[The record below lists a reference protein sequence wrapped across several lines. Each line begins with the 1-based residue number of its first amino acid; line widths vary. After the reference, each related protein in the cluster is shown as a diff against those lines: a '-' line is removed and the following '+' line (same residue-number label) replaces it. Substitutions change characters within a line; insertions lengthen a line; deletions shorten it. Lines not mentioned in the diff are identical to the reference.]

1 MARACHS
8 PASSIRP
15 SLGYQLQPLREGG
28 FAGME
33 REQNAIDLLG
43 LVELTL
49 AVHGPSE
56 HGRRRLGGRRI
67 DRRRGGMCSANI
79 GAPCRL
85 RRWPAPVRN
94 ALQRA
99 EQGTRRDALHSGRLW
114 RVCRSGPRIVGTRS
128 ATGPVFLAA
137 LRTRPRV
144 PFRCHDAAEPDGTGG
159 EATAPQGPTNY
170 GKRKRTCRKCAS
182 RRVLLAEPGAGSSP
196 VHPAILVCSFEF

>member
-79 GAPCRL
+79 GAACRL

-94 ALQRA
+94 ANA
-99 EQGTRRDALHSGRLW
+99 STPSKAPVETRYTSGRLW
-114 RVCRSGPRIVGTRS
+114 RPADRARALSGIKYQ
-128 ATGPVFLAA
+128 A
-137 LRTRPRV
+137 LRSRVRPRSPGSCWRALVRPRV
-144 PFRCHDAAEPDGTGG
+144 QLPADGLRARPGVPIRCHDAAAPDGTSG
-159 EATAPQGPTNY
+159 EARAP
-170 GKRKRTCRKCAS
+170 
-182 RRVLLAEPGAGSSP
+182 
-196 VHPAILVCSFEF
+196 